1 LIAGCVPSAQRN
13 RNARTPDALRRSGF
27 ANPEIIA
34 AGPYGD
40 QLDAESVKTVLLG
53 ELFENLLAVPMD
65 EGWVATDKAKE
76 ERAKWLGP

>member
-1 LIAGCVPSAQRN
+1 MPAVSPSLSETATLVL
-13 RNARTPDALRRSGF
+13 RTLLDHPDLQT
-27 ANPEIIA
+27 PEIIA

-40 QLDAESVKTVLLG
+40 QLEAESVKAVLLG

-76 ERAKWLGP
+76 ERAKWLGS

>member
-1 LIAGCVPSAQRN
+1 MPAVSPPLSETATLVLRTLLDDPELQTPEVIAV
-13 RNARTPDALRRSGF
+13 
-27 ANPEIIA
+27 
-34 AGPYGD
+34 GPYGD
-40 QLDAESVKTVLLG
+40 QLDAESVKTALLG

>member
-1 LIAGCVPSAQRN
+1 MIAGFGPSAQRN
-13 RNARTPDALRRSGF
+13 RKVVLRTLLDDPELQTS
-27 ANPEIIA
+27 EIIA
-34 AGPYGD
+34 VGPYGD

>member
-1 LIAGCVPSAQRN
+1 MPAVSPPLSETATLVL
-13 RNARTPDALRRSGF
+13 RTLLDDPDLQTQ
-27 ANPEIIA
+27 EIIA
-34 AGPYGD
+34 VGPYGD

-65 EGWVATDKAKE
+65 AGWVATDKAKE

>member
-1 LIAGCVPSAQRN
+1 MLALTPPLSET
-13 RNARTPDALRRSGF
+13 ARLVLRTLLDHPDLQT
-27 ANPEIIA
+27 PEIIA

-40 QLDAESVKTVLLG
+40 QLDAESVKTVLVG

-65 EGWVATDKAKE
+65 EGWVATDKARE

>member
-1 LIAGCVPSAQRN
+1 MPAVSPPLSETATLVL
-13 RNARTPDALRRSGF
+13 RTLLDHPDLQT
-27 ANPEIIA
+27 PEIIA
-34 AGPYGD
+34 SGPYGD

>member
-1 LIAGCVPSAQRN
+1 
-13 RNARTPDALRRSGF
+13 
-27 ANPEIIA
+27 
-34 AGPYGD
+34 
-40 QLDAESVKTVLLG
+40 VLLG